1 MIDRLEEPM
10 RVEAM
15 GIRPADRL
23 VLDRNDPQIAF
34 HLHRD
39 REFADRL
46 ENTEG
51 FGKPHEIIHW
61 RRERDENQVTVSVR
75 MDDGG
80 PDVWLGFHPESSL
93 SVMRLVKF
101 ILTDGPNAS

>member
-1 MIDRLEEPM
+1 MIERLEEPM

-39 REFADRL
+39 RELSDRL
-46 ENTEG
+46 EKAEA
-51 FGKPHEIIHW
+51 FGTPHSVIE
-61 RRERDENQVTVSVR
+61 RSRERDENQVTLR
-75 MDDGG
+75 IRIGDCG
-80 PDVWLGFHPESSL
+80 PDISLGFHPEASL
-93 SVMRLVKF
+93 SIVR
-101 ILTDGPNAS
+101 